1 MEQCTKNGD
10 VGFLFFQYSST
21 PVLQYSKSFSLHYS
35 KVSCMTPPE
44 HRTYRSLVSQK
55 RLANFRVAVRET
67 DLLVRADRPLEAETR
82 DSVLKHRMPLERY
95 LEKHPDFLHT
105 MVPWPKDQMAPPI
118 VRSMIEASQ
127 KAGVGPMASVAG
139 AIAEYVGNDLLA
151 LSQNVIVENG
161 GDVFVRTAF
170 PLTAAI
176 FADKSPLSG
185 KVGVQIDSS
194 EHPIAVC
201 TSSGTLGH
209 SLSLGRA
216 DAAVVISGSAVLADA
231 AATAVGNQ
239 ISTRGDIERAIAR
252 GKEIEGVLGI
262 VVVLDDKIGLWGD
275 VNLVRMSEVS

>member
-1 MEQCTKNGD
+1 M
-10 VGFLFFQYSST
+10 VFLMT
-21 PVLQYSKSFSLHYS
+21 
-35 KVSCMTPPE
+35 TPPE
-44 HRTYRSLVSQK
+44 RRTYRSLVSQK

-82 DSVLKHRMPLERY
+82 DSVLKHRMSLERY
-95 LEKHPDFLHT
+95 IEQHPDFVHT
-105 MVPWPKDQMAPPI
+105 MVPWPKDQIAPPI
-118 VRSMIEASQ
+118 VRSMIATSQ
-127 KAGVGPMASVAG
+127 KAAVGPMASVAG
-139 AIAEYVGNDLLA
+139 AIAEFVGSDLLA

-161 GDVFVRTAF
+161 GDIFVRTTF

-176 FADKSPLSG
+176 FAGKSPLSG

-194 EHPIAVC
+194 DHPIAVC

-216 DAAVVISGSAVLADA
+216 DAAVVISDSAALADA

-239 ISTRGDIERAIAR
+239 VSTKEDIEPAIAR
-252 GKEIEGVLGI
+252 GKDIEGVLGI